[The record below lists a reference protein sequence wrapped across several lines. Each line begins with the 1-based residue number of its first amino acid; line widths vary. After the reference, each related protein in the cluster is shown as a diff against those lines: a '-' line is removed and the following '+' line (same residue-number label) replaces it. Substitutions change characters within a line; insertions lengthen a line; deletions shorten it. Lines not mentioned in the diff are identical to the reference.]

1 LQVQT
6 PEFQSTTTD
15 TTILPS
21 FEPVEGIPD
30 LIVVTTPSST
40 SPPDCEQHMVVPL
53 DLLIEQMLMQVGTFF
68 EDVVVVEDAS
78 DDEETDPPEVG
89 TAIEDPLP

>member
-1 LQVQT
+1 
-6 PEFQSTTTD
+6 
-15 TTILPS
+15 
-21 FEPVEGIPD
+21 
-30 LIVVTTPSST
+30 
-40 SPPDCEQHMVVPL
+40 MVVPL

-78 DDEETDPPEVG
+78 DDEETDSPEVG